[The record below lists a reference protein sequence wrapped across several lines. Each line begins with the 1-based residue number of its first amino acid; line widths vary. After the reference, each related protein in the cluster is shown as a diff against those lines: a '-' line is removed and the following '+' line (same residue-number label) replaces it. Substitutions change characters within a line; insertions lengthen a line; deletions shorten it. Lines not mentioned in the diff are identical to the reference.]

1 VSIRVLHL
9 APLWNS
15 FTHFSFALAPAA
27 KEDGYEFLY
36 GCADPPAD
44 SGAIVLPL
52 QRKEQALLSWTRTGT
67 ITSDLARAAPD
78 IIHVHG
84 PSTALALWPSLRQI
98 AVPKVYSAR
107 SSLDEGGSYVRRAIW
122 RFSNPALWRTWSA
135 VSVLNQTQYRDVLLH
150 GRSPVFLFKM
160 SSGGTGIHDGDED
173 VRPRADLDPLTLI
186 WIGRLDAAKHPE
198 DFVHLVHSLNDDHI
212 KTQGIVLGDALPG
225 DRGGSRSRR
234 MLADDPY
241 IDWRGWVDDPMSHLR
256 EAHLLI
262 HTSEREGYGMGPLEA
277 AAVGVPTIAYW
288 TRGTAESVLS
298 VAGQLVR
305 PRDRAGLKAACVEW
319 VTGDR
324 HAHQEEVRRRAS
336 IKFEDDI
343 WKELD
348 FLYRRVLSRNAHP
361 RRA

>member
-1 VSIRVLHL
+1 MTVRVLHL

-15 FTHFSFALAPAA
+15 FTHFSFALETAA
-27 KEDGYEFLY
+27 RDDGYEFVY
-36 GCADPPAD
+36 GCADPPAE
-44 SGAIVLPL
+44 SGAIALPL
-52 QRKEQALLSWTRTGT
+52 QRKEQALLSWTRTKA
-67 ITSDLARAAPD
+67 ITADLLEAKPD

-98 AVPKVYSAR
+98 PVPKVYAAR
-107 SSLDEGGSYVRRAIW
+107 SSLDEGGSYLRRTIW
-122 RFSNPALWRTWSA
+122 RFANPALWRTWSA

-150 GRSPVFLFKM
+150 GRSPVFLFKL
-160 SSGGTGIHDGDED
+160 SSGGTGISDGDED
-173 VRPRADLDPLTLI
+173 VSPRAELDPLTLI

-198 DFVHLVHSLNDDHI
+198 DFVHLVRSLNDDQV
-212 KTQGIVLGDALPG
+212 KTQGIVLGDALRG
-225 DRGGSRSRR
+225 DRGGPRIRR

-241 IDWRGWVDDPMSHLR
+241 IDWRGWVDDPMPHIR

-305 PRDRAGLKAACVEW
+305 PRDRAALKAACLEW
-319 VTGDR
+319 VEGDR
-324 HAHQEEVRRRAS
+324 LAHQAEVRRRAL

-343 WKELD
+343 WKELG
-348 FLYRRVLSRNAHP
+348 FLYRRVLARET
-361 RRA
+361 RRQPV